1 MVMPL
6 KARVYWLAA
15 IAAGVSVI
23 VFAGISWNVRQENL
37 LKIAIYMMAA
47 VVASN
52 WKIRLPGVIGS
63 LSMNYT
69 FVIVALIE
77 LQLESAV
84 LIAMV
89 GLLAQVL
96 IRPKVKPL
104 WEQVAFSALS
114 IPVAVFA
121 ASRVIGLSSFASVDP
136 TGILAPISA
145 SMVYYLLNTWTVAI
159 IIGLTTDK
167 SPMQVWK
174 GNFLW
179 TYPQYLAGGA
189 FAGALHL
196 TSRAFPWQGLV
207 LSGPPVYLVYRSY
220 TLYLGRVGEQQKHI
234 TDMAEL
240 HWRTIEALA
249 LAIEAKDDTT
259 AAHLQRVQVYASDM
273 ARALKLPGLEIK
285 ALEAA
290 ALLHDIGKLAVPE
303 YIIAK
308 PGRLTPEEFEKMKI
322 HPVVGAEIL
331 ERVNFPYPVVPIVR
345 SHHEKWDGSGY
356 PDGLRGEAIP
366 IGARILSV
374 VDCLDALA
382 SDRQY
387 RPAVP
392 LEEAME
398 MVVKESGRSF
408 DPKIVTLL
416 QERYQDLEQK
426 ARLQT
431 SGEANKLSSHVSV
444 TRGAAP
450 AAGFAHESSTARP
463 PGATFTLAI
472 ANARREVQHLV
483 EITTDL
489 GNSLSLDE
497 TLALLAVRLGNMIP
511 HDTIVIYLRQG
522 GRLVPQFVKGE
533 SFRLFSSLEVPVG
546 QGLSG
551 WVVENDLP
559 IVNGNPAVEPGYLND
574 PSKATALRSAIS
586 VPLPGQSAVIGVLSL
601 YHLKPDAFNQ
611 DHLRVLLAIRS
622 KVGLAIENSLRFSR
636 AKHMAE
642 KDELTG
648 LPNAGS
654 LFRILSEELQ
664 KAVDG
669 KTSLAVIV
677 LDLNGFKQANDVHG
691 HLAGNRILQEVADGL
706 LGCCRYTD
714 HVARLGGDEFVLV
727 LPAADAETVS
737 SAMRRIQEL
746 GPVAG
751 MKVCGEPLVTISSG
765 VAIYP
770 QDGVDAESL
779 LEKADQL
786 MYLAKKES
794 KRKLADIHCS
804 KAIAS
809 AGAADSPVPANSVL
823 EFDGERITGAFF
835 ERHEVASSRSCPPA
849 NPRQTAKPD
858 PALALQ
864 NRRLDD
870 AAHGSENAGEDLR
883 SATVQAAVNVP

>member
-1 MVMPL
+1 MELPF
-6 KARVYWLAA
+6 KARLYWLAA
-15 IAAGVSVI
+15 MAAGVLVI
-23 VFAGISWNVRQENL
+23 VCAASSWNVGQENL
-37 LKIAIYMMAA
+37 WKFALYMVAA
-47 VVASN
+47 VVTSFL
-52 WKIRLPGVIGS
+52 KIKLPGVVGT
-63 LSMNYT
+63 LSMNYM
-69 FVIVALIE
+69 FIIVSLLE

-84 LIAMV
+84 LIGISSVM
-89 GLLAQVL
+89 AQIL
-96 IRPKVKPL
+96 IRPKVKPT
-104 WEQVAFSALS
+104 WEQVVFGVFT
-114 IPVAVFA
+114 IPVVILVS
-121 ASRVIGLSSFASVDP
+121 SRVGGLPFFARIDA
-136 TGILAPISA
+136 TGSLALLSA
-145 SMVYYLLNTWTVAI
+145 SMVYYLSNTGIVGTI
-159 IIGLTTDK
+159 ISLTTSK
-167 SPMQVWK
+167 SLVRVWRDS
-174 GNFLW
+174 FLW
-179 TYPQYLAGGA
+179 TYPQYLVGGA
-189 FAGALHL
+189 LAGAIHL
-196 TSRAFPWQGLV
+196 INRFLPWQV
-207 LSGPPVYLVYRSY
+207 LLLIGPPIYLVYRSY
-220 TLYLGRVGEQQKHI
+220 TLYLGRVDEQQKHLAE
-234 TDMAEL
+234 MAEL

-259 AAHLQRVQVYASDM
+259 AAHLKRVQVYATEIAKELTLSD
-273 ARALKLPGLEIK
+273 LEIK

-290 ALLHDIGKLAVPE
+290 SLLHDIGKLAVPE
-303 YIIAK
+303 YIISK

-356 PDGLRGEAIP
+356 PDGLRGEEIP
-366 IGARILSV
+366 IGARILSA

-392 LEEAME
+392 LEKAME
-398 MVVKESGRSF
+398 MVALESGRSF
-408 DPKIVTLL
+408 DPKIVSLL
-416 QERYQDLEQK
+416 QERYQDLERR
-426 ARLQT
+426 ARLET
-431 SGEANKLSSHVSV
+431 TGEAAKLSSHVAV
-444 TRGAAP
+444 KRGAAP
-450 AAGFAHESSTARP
+450 AAGFAEES
-463 PGATFTLAI
+463 ATPAPAGGESFTLAI

-511 HDTIVIYLRQG
+511 HDAIVIYLRQG

-533 SFRLFSSLEVPVG
+533 SFRLFSSLEIPVG

-574 PSKATALRSAIS
+574 PSKITSLSAAIS
-586 VPLPGQSAVIGVLSL
+586 VPLPGQNAVIGVLSL

-654 LFRILSEELQ
+654 LFRLLGQELQ
-664 KAVDG
+664 NAIERD
-669 KTSLAVIV
+669 TSLAVIV
-677 LDLNGFKQANDVHG
+677 LDLNGFKQANDTHG
-691 HLAGNRILQEVADGL
+691 HLAGNRILQEVANGL
-706 LGCCRYTD
+706 LACCRHTD
-714 HVARLGGDEFVLV
+714 HVARMGGDEFVLV

-746 GPVAG
+746 GPAAG

-765 VAIYP
+765 VAVYP
-770 QDGVDAESL
+770 QDGADAESL

-786 MYLAKKES
+786 MYQAKKET
-794 KRKLADIHCS
+794 KRKWADLRRDPVVVS
-804 KAIAS
+804 VRPLDSTDLSAS
-809 AGAADSPVPANSVL
+809 RL

-835 ERHEVASSRSCPPA
+835 ERHESGPGGAHSPGNQRAIADA
-849 NPRQTAKPD
+849 NMAP
-858 PALALQ
+858 
-864 NRRLDD
+864 
-870 AAHGSENAGEDLR
+870 
-883 SATVQAAVNVP
+883 VQANQ